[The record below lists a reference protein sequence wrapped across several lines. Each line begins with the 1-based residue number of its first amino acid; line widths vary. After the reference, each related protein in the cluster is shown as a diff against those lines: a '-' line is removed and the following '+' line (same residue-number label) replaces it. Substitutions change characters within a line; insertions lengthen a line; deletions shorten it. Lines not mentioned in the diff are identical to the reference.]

1 MNLNNR
7 NFADEQDFDYIVGY
21 HETPD
26 TSLERDPLQ
35 MAEELHSHVQ
45 AYLKDQFK
53 SWFKDTLKEVTEE
66 KSKDFSEYCLDC
78 IDLSEGE

>member
-7 NFADEQDFDYIVGY
+7 NFADDEQDFDYIVGY

-26 TSLERDPLQ
+26 TNLERDPLQ
-35 MAEELHSHVQ
+35 MAEELHNHVQ
-45 AYLKDQFK
+45 TYLKDQFK
-53 SWFKDTLKEVTEE
+53 NWARDYLPEE
-66 KSKDFSEYCLDC
+66 AKDFSEWALDF

>member
-1 MNLNNR
+1 MSLNDR
-7 NFADEQDFDYIVGY
+7 NFAEDEQDFDYIVGY

-26 TSLERDPLQ
+26 TNLERDPLQ

-53 SWFKDTLKEVTEE
+53 NWAIENTFMPYQETLEFADLAE
-66 KSKDFSEYCLDC
+66 KL
-78 IDLSEGE
+78 L